1 MEAIKKQ
8 YEPETVQKAEF
19 IAKVFS
25 DLPKDKAE
33 QVMELANTYLDGI
46 NVGLRIS
53 RANDSVRQA

>member
-8 YEPETVQKAEF
+8 YEPGTVQKAEF